1 MSGMKRKSRELRKDF
16 SALMDPTLLDN
27 VFFAATAAAPVA
39 ATGFKAG
46 RAAINAGIGLGTAL
60 QGTKAAQTIGNASS
74 RITQSRPAQSIAQ
87 SRIGQA
93 AGRAGRAIGQTA
105 TRFANSTLNIDS
117 LLPEGAITNI
127 AQSAISYPAARL
139 MGRNVA
145 PEQQHAFH
153 DAATGFVNGITGLG
167 KKGAALAAG
176 VATGGFSAL
185 GGAAAN
191 LITNAGTIYALSNG
205 KKIGQTIAKPS
216 VAGIKDAGKGLFQ
229 STDFAG
235 DVAKIKDSWGAM
247 KRIKATPVTTPGAPS
262 NYGSGV
268 KGWATGFKN
277 QVTRGITGTKAANN
291 TSLKLSYAQK
301 DLIRLKKA
309 VRYWSE

>member
-1 MSGMKRKSRELRKDF
+1 MSRMKRQSGKLRKDF
-16 SALMDPTLLDN
+16 SALMDPTLLDS
-27 VFFAATAAAPVA
+27 VFFAATTAAPAV
-39 ATGFKAG
+39 ATGYKTG

-60 QGTKAAQTIGNASS
+60 QGTKAAQAVGNTVS
-74 RITQSRPAQSIAQ
+74 RIAQSAPAQSIAQ

-105 TRFANSTLNIDS
+105 TRFANSTFNVDS
-117 LLPEGAITNI
+117 LLPEGAIKNI

-153 DAATGFVNGITGLG
+153 DAATSFVNGITGLG
-167 KKGAALAAG
+167 KKGATLAAG

-185 GGAAAN
+185 GGAAADF
-191 LITNAGTIYALSNG
+191 ITGTGSAYVFQNG
-205 KKIGQTIAKPS
+205 RKIGQTIAKPS
-216 VAGIKDAGKGLFQ
+216 VAGVKDVGIGLI
-229 STDFAG
+229 AG

-247 KRIKATPVTTPGAPS
+247 KRIKATPTTPSGAPS
-262 NYGSGV
+262 NYASGV
-268 KGWATGFKN
+268 KGWTEGFKN
-277 QVTRGITGTKAANN
+277 QVQRGLTGKKAADN
-291 TSLKLSYAQK
+291 TSLKLSYTQK